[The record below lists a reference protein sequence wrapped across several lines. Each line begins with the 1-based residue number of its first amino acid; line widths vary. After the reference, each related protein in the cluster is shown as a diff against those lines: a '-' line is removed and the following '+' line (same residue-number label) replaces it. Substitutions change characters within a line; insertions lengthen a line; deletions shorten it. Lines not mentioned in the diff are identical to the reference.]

1 MILPEIV
8 SSQIYNGKQWKRLAT
23 VDTFRDLLCDLRWQW
38 WKWRTTRAAWREMI
52 KRYHPALYTGSTACT
67 KHDYNSK
74 CIHWKSHNMAHCSPQ
89 YFKPKADMHSEYG
102 GYCILHTLSHS
113 HCGSCPLCKTSGSLQ
128 KSALSSHSRSQS
140 CCPQAG
146 AYTCASCLTTNLYAW
161 GSPPT
166 ELISPSYPSCAASP
180 TSSPLLALTQDWYM
194 HLALQWF
201 SAH

>member
-89 YFKPKADMHSEYG
+89 YFKPKQT
-102 GYCILHTLSHS
+102 CIQNMEDTVFSTLSLTVTVVHVLSVRPVDPYKSPLCPPIQGLRAAAHRLEPTLVQAAWPPTSTPEAAHLLNSFLHLIPAVQHHQPPPLSLHS
-113 HCGSCPLCKTSGSLQ
+113 HRTD
-128 KSALSSHSRSQS
+128 
-140 CCPQAG
+140 
-146 AYTCASCLTTNLYAW
+146 TC
-161 GSPPT
+161 
-166 ELISPSYPSCAASP
+166 I
-180 TSSPLLALTQDWYM
+180 
-194 HLALQWF
+194 
-201 SAH
+201 